1 MLYLVRILAGL
12 LLLFVCQN
20 AVSGTATGTLTVSAR
35 VGGEVASTCVLGM
48 VKNINFPNYN
58 PFNSAQD
65 DATGSLTV
73 NCTVN
78 LPYDVGI
85 NKGQGNGATEDQRK
99 VTILGGSQE
108 LTYNLF
114 QDANHVHKYGTIIG
128 QNTLH
133 QLGTGMP
140 QLITIYGEIPNNQSV
155 EVGPYTDR
163 VTIFVTF

>member
-12 LLLFVCQN
+12 FLVFICQS
-20 AVSGTATGTLTVSAR
+20 AVSATATGALAVTAN
-35 VGGEVASTCVLGM
+35 VGGAENCVLGM
-48 VKNINFPNYN
+48 VNNMVFPNYS
-58 PFNSAQD
+58 PFDGKPD

-73 NCTVN
+73 NCIAN

-99 VTILGGSQE
+99 ATILGGSQE
-108 LTYNLF
+108 LNYNLF

-133 QLGTGMP
+133 QLGTGVP
-140 QLITIYGEIPNNQSV
+140 QLITIYGEIAMNQAV
-155 EVGPYTDR
+155 EVGPYSDR